1 MIKNLI
7 TRRCFLTV
15 NCELNFSQPQPRKMQ
30 ETVTNTN
37 ERKSLFSSFME
48 VLEARDR
55 QAQADRQL
63 QEEKY
68 MRRTQRIYDF
78 HG

>member
-1 MIKNLI
+1 
-7 TRRCFLTV
+7 
-15 NCELNFSQPQPRKMQ
+15 MQ

-37 ERKSLFSSFME
+37 EKKSLFSSFLE
-48 VLEARDR
+48 VLEAREK

-68 MRRTQRIYDF
+68 QMRTQRIYDF
-78 HG
+78 HGKQVHRKINYMIAVLKNLN

>member
-1 MIKNLI
+1 
-7 TRRCFLTV
+7 
-15 NCELNFSQPQPRKMQ
+15 MQ

-37 ERKSLFSSFME
+37 EKKSLFSSFLE
-48 VLEARDR
+48 VLEAREK

-68 MRRTQRIYDF
+68 QRRTQRIYDF
-78 HG
+78 HGKHVKRKINFMIAVFKILN